1 MENLTLS
8 FEVRGGGYDPMAN
21 PMPKLKLT
29 GRQAWLQRVQNYV
42 EWKEHVQLAFVDA
55 LKAYDAEL
63 GKVAEQRVAG
73 GEKPLDTGKHP
84 MYMHIHIY
92 WRGDAH
98 GDPENV
104 FGSIADAMFH
114 NDKYLALKVDYT
126 PQPKTAEPYVTITIQ
141 PYATNTSK

>member
-1 MENLTLS
+1 MENLTVS
-8 FEVRGGGYDPMAN
+8 FEVIGGGYDPMAN

-55 LKAYDAEL
+55 LKAQDAAL
-63 GKVAEQRVAG
+63 GKIAEQRVAN

-84 MYMHIHIY
+84 MFMAIHIY

-98 GDPENV
+98 ADPENV
-104 FGSIADAMFH
+104 FGSIADALFA
-114 NDKYLALKVDYT
+114 NDKYLAVKVDYT
-126 PQPKTAEPYVTITIQ
+126 HQGKEKQPYVAIMIR
-141 PYATNTSK
+141 PYATNTAK